1 MGEAAI
7 QGLLDSGSGL
17 NVGYYGYWADFAERY
32 PQYVVNFAPMDTE
45 EHDKI
50 LVGGISKEDPASA
63 CSHFIE
69 IITPLRNEGK
79 PVSIRI
85 ALAQNF
91 AATLIIG
98 TPFLVRGRMV
108 IHMAESYVFSNSFQ
122 KAFHIQYL
130 VPHLRETVPNQD
142 GQKAKTFIATPR
154 PNAIQPSPPTMDPAL
169 MGDRIRRMFTR
180 NKPKNQ
186 E

>member
-1 MGEAAI
+1 MNPTTKSTLVAASELLPHINIPIGRTMGEAAI

-108 IHMAESYVFSNSFQ
+108 IHMAES
-122 KAFHIQYL
+122 
-130 VPHLRETVPNQD
+130 VPESVPYTVLSPTPSRD
-142 GQKAKTFIATPR
+142 GT
-154 PNAIQPSPPTMDPAL
+154 
-169 MGDRIRRMFTR
+169 
-180 NKPKNQ
+180 
-186 E
+186 